1 MTIKLVLADSSRVRY
16 ATGSMMYFA
25 QGIPY
30 GLMNIA
36 IPAWL
41 ASLGIGA
48 GQIASYLAVLALPW
62 AFKLLSGP
70 LMDRYEFLPMGR
82 RRPWVLGAQLGLTLS
97 FFSLMLVEQ
106 PAEQIGLLMLLGVL
120 INVFAST
127 QDVAVDGMAI
137 DLTPV
142 AEQGRLN
149 AFMTFGKAA
158 GWGITSAV
166 SGVLL
171 VTYGL
176 GVTAMVAASVAGL
189 IWVAFAFVLE
199 REGERSLP
207 WGRGQAASEP
217 RAGKSFS
224 SLFKGLNQALWSRV
238 SVILMVVMF
247 CDGLV
252 SGYGH
257 AVMPIAAIKLF
268 GFTTPQWSQLVAMM
282 GLSGAVVALAFGP
295 MIDRFGAKRM
305 LFATV
310 ALVAVHAF
318 LLAQTQYLWKD
329 TLYVK
334 AMLSAWIMLGP
345 VTMVCMI
352 ALAMTIC
359 ASVNSATQFAIYMSI
374 ANLGSSI
381 GSKVYG
387 MVSEQ
392 ASFTEAYLLLGALA
406 VALLAALSFHRH
418 RHPHERDRADG
429 QHGGR
434 KDGKSR
440 KTTPRYTIGLGASGA
455 GMYWSGAMRC
465 PKCRADMEQLTI
477 EGVEIDRCTTCRGL
491 WFDPGETEKLR
502 DRKIA
507 AAIDTGDAVTGRA
520 LNTSDR
526 YRCPRCG
533 GRMLRT
539 TDAKQTHIWYEE
551 CVACHGSYF
560 DAGEFTDLATLSVSD
575 LFKRFATP
583 KRG

>member
-41 ASLGIGA
+41 ASLGISA
-48 GQIASYLAVLALPW
+48 GQIASYLAVIALPW

-97 FFSLMLVEQ
+97 FFSLTFVEQ
-106 PAEQIGLLMLLGVL
+106 PAEQIGLLMLLGIL

-166 SGVLL
+166 TGVLL

-207 WGRGQAASEP
+207 WGRGHAASEP
-217 RAGKSFS
+217 RTGKSFS
-224 SLFKGLNQALWSRV
+224 SLFKGLNQALWTRV

-268 GFTTPQWSQLVAMM
+268 GFTTPQWSQLVALM

-305 LFATV
+305 LFVTV
-310 ALVAVHAF
+310 ALVALHAF
-318 LLAQTQYLWKD
+318 LLAKTQYLWKD

-387 MVSEQ
+387 MVSER
-392 ASFTEAYLLLGALA
+392 ASFTDAYLLLGALA
-406 VALLAALSFHRH
+406 VALLVSLTFHRH
-418 RHPHERDRADG
+418 RHPHDHDRAHG
-429 QHGGR
+429 Q
-434 KDGKSR
+434 DQGKAS
-440 KTTPRYTIGLGASGA
+440 KVPPRYTIGLGASGA

-465 PKCRADMEQLTI
+465 PKCRADMELLTI
-477 EGVEIDRCTTCRGL
+477 DGVEIDRCTACRGL

-502 DRKIA
+502 HKQIA
-507 AAIDTGDAVTGRA
+507 AAIDIGDAVNGKVM
-520 LNTSDR
+520 NTSDS

-533 GRMLRT
+533 GRMLRM
-539 TDAKQTHIWYEE
+539 TDARQKHIWYEE
-551 CVACHGSYF
+551 CAACHGSYF
-560 DAGEFTDLATLSVSD
+560 DAGEFTDLATLSLSD
-575 LFKRFATP
+575 LFRRFSTP
-583 KRG
+583 QRG